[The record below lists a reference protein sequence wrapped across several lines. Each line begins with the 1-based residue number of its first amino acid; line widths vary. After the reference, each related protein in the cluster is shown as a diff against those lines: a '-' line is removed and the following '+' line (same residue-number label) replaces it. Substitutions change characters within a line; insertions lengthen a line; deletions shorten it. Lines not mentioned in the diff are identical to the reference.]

1 MDNRIILPRGYQLI
15 HDGRIYTISSYV
27 SAGGNSVVYQASY
40 RDSLMPEKMHT
51 VLIKEL
57 YPYDALGRISRNED
71 MKLEMEAGA
80 REFFEHHRESFLLG
94 NRIHLTLAGEG
105 KGGIAENLDSFEEN
119 GTIYTILTA
128 RSGWVLA

>member
-71 MKLEMEAGA
+71 MKPP
-80 REFFEHHRESFLLG
+80 
-94 NRIHLTLAGEG
+94 
-105 KGGIAENLDSFEEN
+105 
-119 GTIYTILTA
+119 
-128 RSGWVLA
+128 